1 MYAIKLHIEVNHDIR
16 RKNKSPQER
25 AGHDAERLGRGAG
38 LSLRTI
44 SNYETGGLRPRHDA
58 TYDALAELFHVPKAY
73 FFTEEDAFIMAAQ
86 ARWGKS
92 GAEDARELVDG
103 VIGLFAGGKLDDED
117 KQAVFEAIQEAYFRA
132 KLESESKKAGGPHEQ
147 DL

>member
-1 MYAIKLHIEVNHDIR
+1 MTFGEKIKAL
-16 RKNKSPQER
+16 RKDRGMTQK
-25 AGHDAERLGRGAG
+25 DLAEALG

-86 ARWGKS
+86 ARYGTT
-92 GAEDARELVDG
+92 GAADARELVDG

-132 KLESESKKAGGPHEQ
+132 KLESESDKAGGPHEQ
-147 DL
+147 DD

>member
-1 MYAIKLHIEVNHDIR
+1 MTFGKKIKTL
-16 RKNKSPQER
+16 RKER
-25 AGHDAERLGRGAG
+25 GMTQKDLAEALG

-58 TYDALAELFHVPKAY
+58 TYDALAALFHVPKTY
-73 FFTEEDAFIMAAQ
+73 FFTEEDAFISAAE

-92 GAEDARELVDG
+92 GADDARELVDG
-103 VIGLFAGGKLDDED
+103 VIGLFAGGRLDEED

-132 KLESESKKAGGPHEQ
+132 KLENESKKAGDPYEQ
-147 DL
+147 DE

>member
-1 MYAIKLHIEVNHDIR
+1 MTFGEKIKAL
-16 RKNKSPQER
+16 RKER
-25 AGHDAERLGRGAG
+25 GMTQKDLAEALG

-58 TYDALAELFHVPKAY
+58 TYDALAALFHVPKTY
-73 FFTEEDAFIMAAQ
+73 FFTEEDAFISAAE

-92 GAEDARELVDG
+92 GAEDARELVNG
-103 VIGLFAGGKLDDED
+103 VIGLFAGGRLDEED

-132 KLESESKKAGGPHEQ
+132 KLENESNKADDPYEQ
-147 DL
+147 DE

>member
-1 MYAIKLHIEVNHDIR
+1 MTFGEKIKNL
-16 RKNKSPQER
+16 RKER
-25 AGHDAERLGRGAG
+25 GMTQKDLAEALG

-58 TYDALAELFHVPKAY
+58 TYDALAALFHVPKTY
-73 FFTEEDAFIMAAQ
+73 FFTEEDAFISAAE

-92 GAEDARELVDG
+92 GGADARELVDG
-103 VIGLFAGGKLDDED
+103 VIGLFAGGRLDEED

-132 KLESESKKAGGPHEQ
+132 KLENESKKAGDPYEQ
-147 DL
+147 DE

>member
-1 MYAIKLHIEVNHDIR
+1 MTFGEKIKTL
-16 RKNKSPQER
+16 RKER
-25 AGHDAERLGRGAG
+25 GMTQKDLAEALG

-58 TYDALAELFHVPKAY
+58 TYDALAALFHVPKTY
-73 FFTEEDAFIMAAQ
+73 FFTEEDAFISAAE

-92 GAEDARELVDG
+92 GAEDARELVNG
-103 VIGLFAGGKLDDED
+103 VIGLFAGGRLDEED

-132 KLESESKKAGGPHEQ
+132 KLENESKKAGDPYEQ
-147 DL
+147 NE

>member
-1 MYAIKLHIEVNHDIR
+1 MIFGEKIKAL
-16 RKNKSPQER
+16 RKDRGMTQK
-25 AGHDAERLGRGAG
+25 DLAEALG

-86 ARWGKS
+86 ARWGTH

-132 KLESESKKAGGPHEQ
+132 KLESESDKAGVPHEQ
-147 DL
+147 DD

>member
-1 MYAIKLHIEVNHDIR
+1 MTFGEKIKTL
-16 RKNKSPQER
+16 RKER
-25 AGHDAERLGRGAG
+25 GMTQKD
-38 LSLRTI
+38 
-44 SNYETGGLRPRHDA
+44 
-58 TYDALAELFHVPKAY
+58 LAE
-73 FFTEEDAFIMAAQ
+73 

-132 KLESESKKAGGPHEQ
+132 KLESESKKAGEPHEQ
-147 DL
+147 EH

>member
-1 MYAIKLHIEVNHDIR
+1 MTFGEKIKTL
-16 RKNKSPQER
+16 RKEQGMTQK
-25 AGHDAERLGRGAG
+25 DLAEALG

-58 TYDALAELFHVPKAY
+58 TYDALAALFHVPKTY
-73 FFTEEDAFIMAAQ
+73 FFTEEDAFISAAE

-92 GAEDARELVDG
+92 GAADARELVDG
-103 VIGLFAGGKLDDED
+103 VIGLFAGGRLDEED

-132 KLESESKKAGGPHEQ
+132 KLENESNKAGDPYEQ
-147 DL
+147 DE

>member
-1 MYAIKLHIEVNHDIR
+1 MIFGEKIKTL
-16 RKNKSPQER
+16 RKER
-25 AGHDAERLGRGAG
+25 GMTQKDLAEALG

-58 TYDALAELFHVPKAY
+58 TYDALAALFHVPKTY
-73 FFTEEDAFIMAAQ
+73 FFTEEDAFISAAE

-92 GAEDARELVDG
+92 GAEDARELVNG
-103 VIGLFAGGKLDDED
+103 VIGLFAGGRLDEED

-132 KLESESKKAGGPHEQ
+132 KLENESKKAGDPDEQ
-147 DL
+147 DE

>member
-1 MYAIKLHIEVNHDIR
+1 MTFGEKIKAL
-16 RKNKSPQER
+16 RKER
-25 AGHDAERLGRGAG
+25 GMTQKDLAEALG

-58 TYDALAELFHVPKAY
+58 TYDALAALFHVPKTY
-73 FFTEEDAFIMAAQ
+73 FFTEEDAFISAAE

-103 VIGLFAGGKLDDED
+103 VIGLFAGGRLDEED

-132 KLESESKKAGGPHEQ
+132 KLENESKKAGDPYEQ
-147 DL
+147 DE

>member
-1 MYAIKLHIEVNHDIR
+1 MLFGEKIKAL
-16 RKNKSPQER
+16 RKDRGMTQR
-25 AGHDAERLGRGAG
+25 DLAEALG

-86 ARWGKS
+86 ARYGTT
-92 GAEDARELVDG
+92 GAADARELVDG

-132 KLESESKKAGGPHEQ
+132 KLESESDKAGGPHEQ
-147 DL
+147 DD

>member
-1 MYAIKLHIEVNHDIR
+1 MTFGEKIKTL
-16 RKNKSPQER
+16 RKER
-25 AGHDAERLGRGAG
+25 GMTQKDLAEALG

-58 TYDALAELFHVPKAY
+58 TYDALAALFHVPKTY
-73 FFTEEDAFIMAAQ
+73 FFTEEDAFISAAE

-92 GAEDARELVDG
+92 GAEDARELVNG
-103 VIGLFAGGKLDDED
+103 VIGLFAGGRLDEED

-132 KLESESKKAGGPHEQ
+132 KLENESNKADDPYEQ
-147 DL
+147 DE

>member
-1 MYAIKLHIEVNHDIR
+1 MTFGEKIKTL
-16 RKNKSPQER
+16 RKER
-25 AGHDAERLGRGAG
+25 GMTQKDLAEALG

-58 TYDALAELFHVPKAY
+58 TYDALAALFHVPKTY
-73 FFTEEDAFIMAAQ
+73 FFTEEDAFISAAE

-92 GAEDARELVDG
+92 GAEDARELVNG
-103 VIGLFAGGKLDDED
+103 VIGLFAGGRLDEED

-132 KLESESKKAGGPHEQ
+132 KLENESKKAGDPYEQ
-147 DL
+147 DE

>member
-1 MYAIKLHIEVNHDIR
+1 MTFGKKIKNL
-16 RKNKSPQER
+16 RKER
-25 AGHDAERLGRGAG
+25 GMTQKDLAEALG

-58 TYDALAELFHVPKAY
+58 TYDALAALFHVPKTY
-73 FFTEEDAFIMAAQ
+73 FFTEEDAFISAAE

-103 VIGLFAGGKLDDED
+103 VIGLFAGGRLDEED

-132 KLESESKKAGGPHEQ
+132 KLENESKKAGDPYEQ
-147 DL
+147 DE

>member
-1 MYAIKLHIEVNHDIR
+1 MTFGEKIKTL
-16 RKNKSPQER
+16 RKEQGMTQK
-25 AGHDAERLGRGAG
+25 DLAEALG

-58 TYDALAELFHVPKAY
+58 TYDALAALFHVPKTY
-73 FFTEEDAFIMAAQ
+73 FFTEEDAFISAAE

-92 GAEDARELVDG
+92 GAEDARELVNG
-103 VIGLFAGGKLDDED
+103 VIGLFAGGRLDEED

-132 KLESESKKAGGPHEQ
+132 KLENESNKADDPYEQ
-147 DL
+147 DE

>member
-1 MYAIKLHIEVNHDIR
+1 MTFGEKIKTL
-16 RKNKSPQER
+16 RKAQGMTQK
-25 AGHDAERLGRGAG
+25 DLAEALG

-58 TYDALAELFHVPKAY
+58 TYDALAALFHVPKTY
-73 FFTEEDAFIMAAQ
+73 FFTEEDAFISAAE

-92 GAEDARELVDG
+92 GAEDARELVNG
-103 VIGLFAGGKLDDED
+103 VIGLFAGGRLDEED

-132 KLESESKKAGGPHEQ
+132 KLENESNKADDPYEQ
-147 DL
+147 DE

>member
-1 MYAIKLHIEVNHDIR
+1 MTFGEKIKTL
-16 RKNKSPQER
+16 RKER
-25 AGHDAERLGRGAG
+25 GMTQKDLAEALG

-44 SNYETGGLRPRHDA
+44 SNYETGGLRPRHYA
-58 TYDALAELFHVPKAY
+58 TYDALAALFHVPKTY
-73 FFTEEDAFIMAAQ
+73 FFTEEDAFISAAE

-132 KLESESKKAGGPHEQ
+132 KLESESKKAGEPHEQ